1 MAPRRM
7 NRRGRVRKRS
17 ASRAGRS
24 DSSNG
29 TGALRV
35 AVDLGAGSGRAMLGR
50 LGEHGLD
57 LREVHR
63 FRYEPRER
71 DGHLRWDLDLILEG
85 VAQGLKAAAAAA
97 RDTGERVHSL
107 GVDSWA
113 VDYALFDANGRLVE
127 QPVCYRDSRT
137 AAMNEVFGVV
147 PREEVFAR
155 TGIQFLAFNT
165 LFQLFAHAREGLP
178 ATASRLLMIPD
189 ALHFRLTGVG
199 CGERTNA
206 STTQL
211 LNAATGEWDTE
222 LFQRL
227 RLPRG
232 LMPEVRPA
240 GTRLGP
246 LLPARAS
253 ELGLADAV
261 AIAPATHDT
270 GSAVAGTPLREGW
283 AYISSG
289 TWSLVG
295 VELSA
300 PLITASV
307 AAANFT
313 NEAGAYG
320 TTRFLKNVMGLW
332 ILESCRKE
340 WPARSY
346 DELLEG
352 IARVTVSAGR
362 IDPDHPRF
370 FNPPSMTREVTAALA
385 ETGQAVPSDPVV
397 LAKVILDSLAARYAE
412 VVRTIE
418 TLTGRRV
425 EGIHVVGG
433 GSLNEYLNQATA
445 DASELPVVA
454 GPVEATAMG
463 NLAVQAIADGEVASL
478 SEARRRIAAGLDL
491 RRYEPRGV

>member
-1 MAPRRM
+1 MAGPSDLAAG
-7 NRRGRVRKRS
+7 GR
-17 ASRAGRS
+17 
-24 DSSNG
+24 
-29 TGALRV
+29 LRV
-35 AVDLGAGSGRAMLGR
+35 AIDLGAGSGRAMLGR
-50 LGEHGLD
+50 LGADGLD

-63 FRYEPRER
+63 FRYEPLER
-71 DGHLRWDLDLILEG
+71 DGHLRWDLDLIQRG
-85 VAQGLKAAAAAA
+85 VEQGLKVAAAAA
-97 RDTGERVHSL
+97 RDTGERVRSL

-137 AAMNEVFGVV
+137 RMAMDEVFGVV
-147 PREEVFAR
+147 PRDEVFAR
-155 TGIQFLAFNT
+155 TGIQFLVFNT

-178 ATASRLLMIPD
+178 ASASRLLMIPD

-227 RLPRG
+227 RLPRN
-232 LMPEVRPA
+232 LMPEVRTA

-253 ELGLADAV
+253 ELGLVDAV
-261 AIAPATHDT
+261 VIASATHDT

-295 VELSA
+295 VERPA
-300 PLITASV
+300 PLITAAV

-340 WPARSY
+340 WPARPY
-346 DELLEG
+346 DELLADV
-352 IARVTVSAGR
+352 ARVPGSAGR

-370 FNPPSMTREVTAALA
+370 FNPASMTREVTAALA
-385 ETGQAVPSDPVV
+385 ESGQAVPSDPVL

-425 EGIHVVGG
+425 EGLHVVGG

-445 DASELPVVA
+445 DASGLPVVA

-478 SEARRRIAAGLDL
+478 ADARRRIAAGLAL